1 MYGNSETPQYS
12 TTNTIGTLINLKI
25 VCHVKIKD
33 KQKISD
39 GSDTRR

>member
-1 MYGNSETPQYS
+1 MYRNSKTTQYS
-12 TTNTIGTLINLKI
+12 TANTIGTLINLQI

-39 GSDTRR
+39 ESDTRR